1 LLSLEENSPL
11 QKVIDNNL
19 VPKFIAN
26 LARDD
31 FPQIQ
36 FESAWCITNIACGE
50 HKFAQNLLDH
60 GAIEA
65 LIKLLAAQNIEVI
78 EQAIW
83 ALGNLAGDNVNIRN
97 LIIQRGAVE
106 PIAAI
111 VSACP
116 AGTSFC
122 RNSAWALTNLCRGR
136 PVPAFYL
143 IKNAIIAMAKVLIEN
158 SKVEIISDI
167 CWAFSYVT
175 DEGKDGFKTIIESN
189 VVGRIIQLLEHQNL
203 SISVPCLRTIGNLLT
218 GSDEET

>member
-158 SKVEIISDI
+158 SKV
-167 CWAFSYVT
+167 
-175 DEGKDGFKTIIESN
+175 DGFKTIIESN